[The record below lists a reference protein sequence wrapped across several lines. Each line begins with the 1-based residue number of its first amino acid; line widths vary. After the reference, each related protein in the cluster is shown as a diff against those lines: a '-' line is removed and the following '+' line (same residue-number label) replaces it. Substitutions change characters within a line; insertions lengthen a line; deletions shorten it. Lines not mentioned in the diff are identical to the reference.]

1 MKYLGIS
8 YIVAYSPQISKNVI
22 YPHIVSILST
32 KTRNVCVVCSSLTFY
47 TLFQWLTIETGVNI
61 TACQSVIFLNS
72 VERFEELWISFADEY
87 VKGMIPTFA
96 NVVCAMFAT

>member
-1 MKYLGIS
+1 M
-8 YIVAYSPQISKNVI
+8 AYSPQISKNAI
-22 YPHIVSILST
+22 NASIISILST
-32 KTRNVCVVCSSLTFY
+32 KTRDVCVVCSSLTFY

-61 TACQSVIFLNS
+61 TACQSVVFLDS
-72 VERFEELWISFADEY
+72 VERFEESWISFAEEY